1 MLCFEGFCE
10 YAKISDPADNTAR
23 LCYDA
28 AVQAAKDAGVPGWL
42 FERGHPVLE
51 LFVYA
56 LALHW
61 YDNRG
66 FTPLVTLETLDEYSK
81 RVLNGM
87 LCSLRYLSEPE
98 EG

>member
-42 FERGHPVLE
+42 FERGHPVLS
-51 LFVYA
+51 FSST
-56 LALHW
+56 
-61 YDNRG
+61 RSRC
-66 FTPLVTLETLDEYSK
+66 T
-81 RVLNGM
+81 GM
-87 LCSLRYLSEPE
+87 TTAGLRRSSRSRRSTSIANEF
-98 EG
+98 